1 MTKKTQ
7 RMRPPTAES
16 SRQADEYRRHRE
28 VIERLDRIDYSTR
41 FLAVAALAA
50 ASMPQRMPMRADERI
65 AVMKRCMTE
74 AWAALEQYPLPPRD
88 ETS

>member
-28 VIERLDRIDYSTR
+28 VIEQLDRIDHSTHILDCR
-41 FLAVAALAA
+41 GLSPPPPCRRRCRSA
-50 ASMPQRMPMRADERI
+50 PMTGL
-65 AVMKRCMTE
+65 K
-74 AWAALEQYPLPPRD
+74 
-88 ETS
+88 

>member
-1 MTKKTQ
+1 MAKTK

-28 VIERLDRIDYSTR
+28 TIERLDRIDHSTHI
-41 FLAVAALAA
+41 LTVATLAA
-50 ASMPQRMPMRADERI
+50 AAMPQTMPQRADDRI
-65 AVMKRCMTE
+65 EVMKRCMTE

-88 ETS
+88 EPS